1 MELHFCDPGLDY
13 SLDIIMEFQQSDL
26 SGWWK
31 QPLFHFYPQI
41 DRTKFDRLD
50 ASSQRLYLR
59 QELQHIYEAAKPEIC
74 CKLGLY
80 AAHWQKYKPQIED
93 AFSEAF
99 QADSRGL
106 FSDMTANITLNP
118 TCPRYLDTH
127 SFDLFYLNSE
137 RGALGLSLHEM
148 IHFFWFH
155 TWHQLF
161 QDDFSEYETPSLKWI
176 FSEMAVEPIMRD
188 KRLSDINPYFEDGCV
203 YEYFYHMKIDGTPIL
218 EMLYEMYRQNDMQN
232 FMQKGFLFCQEHES
246 EIRLQMK

>member
-1 MELHFCDPGLDY
+1 MELHFCDPGLNY

-99 QADSRGL
+99 QVDSRGL

>member
-1 MELHFCDPGLDY
+1 MELHFCDPGLNY

-59 QELQHIYEAAKPEIC
+59 QELQHIYGAAKPEIC

-99 QADSRGL
+99 QVDSRGL